1 MIAGDSMRRSF
12 TAPQFNS
19 LSQDS
24 LSQRAIGFNCLNYSA
39 PAEPTLSRHYL
50 PPKSFTDSQCLD
62 GLRLELMFPSC
73 WNGEP
78 NATDHKSH
86 VAYPGQVMDGNCPND
101 HPQHIP
107 ALLFETIWDTY
118 AYTELQGEFVLSN
131 GDTTGKLVLGCVA
144 GRRADFTQA
153 TDITATS

>member
-1 MIAGDSMRRSF
+1 MIAGDATKR
-12 TAPQFNS
+12 TCPAVQVDG
-19 LSQDS
+19 LSQGS

-39 PAEPTLSRHYL
+39 PAEPSLSRHYM

-73 WNGEP
+73 WNGEA

-86 VAYPGQVMDGNCPND
+86 LAYPDQVMDGNCPES
-101 HPQHIP
+101 HPQHVP

-118 AYTELQGEFVLSN
+118 AYRGLQGTFVLSN
-131 GDTTGKLVLGCVA
+131 GDPTGMVGAQSQGGLA
-144 GRRADFTQA
+144 
-153 TDITATS
+153 S